1 MDLRELGGYLKSRR
15 DRISPADVGLS
26 AGPRRRVAGLRRD
39 EVAALARAST
49 DYYVQLEQGRGT
61 QPSEQMLAALARALR
76 LTSDERDHLYHL
88 AGRPLPPASS
98 GNAHVHPALLNLL
111 EQLTATPA
119 QVMTD
124 LSVPLV
130 QNRLAEALLG
140 APAPGDGIRASFV
153 YQWFTDPAARRRYH
167 PDEHEHQSRVFVADL
182 RAALAKRG
190 RDALAD
196 ELLATLLARSDE
208 FAHLWEQREVAVRR
222 TDRKRILHPALG
234 VLELDCMNLLSE
246 DSSQRLLWFTAP
258 PGRDDLELL
267 AAVGTQDLAP
277 RQSAMDGQPG

>member
-1 MDLRELGGYLKSRR
+1 MDLRELGVYLKSRR

-39 EVAALARAST
+39 EVATLARASV

-98 GNAHVHPALLNLL
+98 GSAHVQPALLNLL
-111 EQLTATPA
+111 EQLTSTPA

-140 APAPGDGIRASFV
+140 PAAPGDGVRASFV
-153 YQWFTDPAARRRYH
+153 CQWFTDPAARARYH

-182 RAALAKRG
+182 RAAIAKRG
-190 RDALAD
+190 RDALAG
-196 ELLATLLARSDE
+196 ELVSTLRASSEE

-222 TDRKRILHPALG
+222 TDRKRLVHPALG

-246 DSSQRLLWFTAP
+246 DGGQRLLWFTAP
-258 PGRDDLELL
+258 PGSDHLELL

-277 RQSAMDGQPG
+277 R

>member
-1 MDLRELGGYLKSRR
+1 MDLRELGVYLKSRR
-15 DRISPADVGLS
+15 DRIGPADVGLS
-26 AGPRRRVAGLRRD
+26 AGPRRRVPGLRRD
-39 EVAALARAST
+39 EVATLAGASV
-49 DYYVQLEQGRGT
+49 DYYGQLEQGRGT

-98 GNAHVHPALLNLL
+98 GSAHVQPALLNLL
-111 EQLTATPA
+111 GQLTATPA

-140 APAPGDGIRASFV
+140 APAPGDGVQASFV
-153 YQWFTDPAARRRYH
+153 YQWFTDPAARQRYH

-190 RDALAD
+190 RDALAG
-196 ELLATLLARSDE
+196 ELLSTLRARSEE
-208 FAHLWEQREVAVRR
+208 FAYLWEQREVAVRR
-222 TDRKRILHPALG
+222 TDRKRLVHPTLG

-246 DSSQRLLWFTAP
+246 DGGQRLLWFTAP
-258 PGRDDLELL
+258 PGSTDLDLL
-267 AAVGTQDLAP
+267 GAVGTQDLAA
-277 RQSAMDGQPG
+277 R

>member
-1 MDLRELGGYLKSRR
+1 MDLRELGVYLKSRR
-15 DRISPADVGLS
+15 DRIGPADVGLS
-26 AGPRRRVAGLRRD
+26 AGPRRRVPGLRRD
-39 EVAALARAST
+39 EVATLAGASV
-49 DYYVQLEQGRGT
+49 DYYGQLEQGRGT

-98 GNAHVHPALLNLL
+98 GSAHVQPALLNLL
-111 EQLTATPA
+111 GQLTATPA
-119 QVMTD
+119 QIMTD

-140 APAPGDGIRASFV
+140 APVPGDGVQASFV
-153 YQWFTDPAARRRYH
+153 YQWFTDPAARLRYH

-190 RDALAD
+190 RDALAG
-196 ELLATLLARSDE
+196 ELLSTLRARSEE

-222 TDRKRILHPALG
+222 TDRKRLVHPTLG

-246 DSSQRLLWFTAP
+246 DGGQRLLWFTAP
-258 PGRDDLELL
+258 PGSTDLDLL
-267 AAVGTQDLAP
+267 GTVGTQDLAP
-277 RQSAMDGQPG
+277 R